1 MASGISSP
9 GRGTGAASAWRWWPP
24 APAVRPM
31 AVLVRAT
38 DQVWLYVE
46 VDGKPY
52 YGPNGKF
59 LAAGDEDGYVGT
71 TIRITTGKPAA
82 TLVSTDGVHYAPMAS
97 IKPKEWKST

>member
-1 MASGISSP
+1 
-9 GRGTGAASAWRWWPP
+9 
-24 APAVRPM
+24 M

-38 DQVWLYVE
+38 GQVWIYVE

-71 TIRITTGKPAA
+71 SIKITTGKPAA
-82 TLVSTDGVHYAPMAS
+82 TLVSTDGVRYTAMAS
-97 IKPKEWKST
+97 TKPKEWRAGQT